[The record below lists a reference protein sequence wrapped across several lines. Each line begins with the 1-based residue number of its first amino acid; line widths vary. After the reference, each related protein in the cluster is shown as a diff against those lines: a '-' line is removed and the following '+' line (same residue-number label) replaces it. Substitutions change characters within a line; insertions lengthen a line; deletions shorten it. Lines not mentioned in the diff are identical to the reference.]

1 MTSGLYVEFMIFM
14 SSGSTVANGKH
25 INIGKIL
32 ASRSFLQLESEN
44 AKVARIVWFI
54 GILFMINLN

>member
-1 MTSGLYVEFMIFM
+1 MILM
-14 SSGSTVANGKH
+14 SSGNTVPNGRH

-32 ASRSFLQLESEN
+32 ASRSLLQLERKN